1 MARFRPRCG
10 WKLSPRIREGG
21 CSRRSVAL
29 AAPTLVAGVVI
40 AYRLVRNGDEV
51 QDGNHYEGQCGQISA
66 YPEKQRYAGF
76 PRFCRVG
83 CLGDVAIARMVTT
96 SPAIPTTMGTTR
108 GRTTDAR
115 LNPAYSPLT

>member
-21 CSRRSVAL
+21 CSRRPVAL

-83 CLGDVAIARMVTT
+83 CLGDVRHHEDGHHQPSDTHDDGHH
-96 SPAIPTTMGTTR
+96 PGQ
-108 GRTTDAR
+108 DH
-115 LNPAYSPLT
+115 